1 MSRIVYSEKGE
12 MMNTY
17 ELEIQK
23 EVYWYYRE
31 TVQAKSRTQALRVLK
46 ERLDSDDLEFI
57 EDDEQIVNTQV
68 YKIVSF

>member
-1 MSRIVYSEKGE
+1 
-12 MMNTY
+12 MNTY

-23 EVYWYYRE
+23 EVYLYYRE
-31 TVQAKSRTQALRVLK
+31 KVQAKSRTQAMRMLK

-57 EDDEQIVNTQV
+57 EDDEQIVGMQV

>member
-1 MSRIVYSEKGE
+1 

-31 TVQAKSRTQALRVLK
+31 IVQAKSRTQALRMLK